1 MKKRNAGFTLIELLI
16 VIAII
21 GILAAI
27 AIPNLLAAVQ
37 RGRQKK
43 SMADMRS
50 LATAVESYAVDY
62 NIYPAAACDQ
72 GQYTADTDQT
82 LATNSLLAL
91 QPSYIARVPYTD
103 GWGHFF
109 TYATPGPGMSSE
121 SNRWV
126 ATGPPTEHSP
136 ASRRTTST
144 TTSPTPTALSFSG
157 RKAPRTHLD
166 IQVDLETAPRNRGR
180 FSFWRTTIAV

>member
-1 MKKRNAGFTLIELLI
+1 MKKRESGFTLIELLI

-50 LATAVESYAVDY
+50 IATAVESYAVDY
-62 NIYPAAACDQ
+62 NIYPTAACEA
-72 GQYTADTDQT
+72 GLYTSDTAVT
-82 LATNSLLAL
+82 LTTASFASL
-91 QPSYIARVPYTD
+91 QPSYIARVPFTD

-109 TYATPGPGMSSE
+109 AYATPPAADQYRLE
-121 SNRWV
+121 SLGRDNLR
-126 ATGPPTEHSP
+126 SP
-136 ASRRTTST
+136 STIVCGTTHD
-144 TTSPTPTALSFSG
+144 FND
-157 RKAPRTHLD
+157 D
-166 IQVDLETAPRNRGR
+166 IIYANGTFIQFPEGAQN
-180 FSFWRTTIAV
+180 

>member
-1 MKKRNAGFTLIELLI
+1 MKKRESGFTLIELLI

-50 LATAVESYAVDY
+50 IATAVESYAVDY
-62 NIYPAAACDQ
+62 NVYPAAACNQ
-72 GQYTADTDQT
+72 GQYTADTDVT
-82 LATNSLLAL
+82 LQTNSFLAL
-91 QPSYIARVPYTD
+91 QPSYIAHVPYTD

-109 TYATPGPGMSSE
+109 TYATPATQDQYRLE
-121 SNRWV
+121 SLGRDGKTNGALV
-126 ATGPPTEHSP
+126 CG
-136 ASRRTTST
+136 TTHDFNDDI
-144 TTSPTPTALSFSG
+144 AYANGSF
-157 RKAPRTHLD
+157 
-166 IQVDLETAPRNRGR
+166 IQWPEGAQN
-180 FSFWRTTIAV
+180 